1 MKNITVIVLTF
12 HTPENIILDCLS
24 SIDKNIRVLIVE
36 NSKTF
41 LHKDKVLSKFNN
53 VDILCTGENLG
64 YGGGNNFA
72 INEIKTDYILILNPD
87 VICAKDFFSNII
99 DVIDVDKDFS
109 IIGCQYSNDTIFMP
123 AGFFNSKKNKEFKT
137 NLRKDK
143 IDNLTKV
150 DWVTGCSMLINL
162 KKFENKKIF
171 DENFFLYFEEFDL
184 CKSLK
189 DKGEKVYSSKKLKIH
204 HLGFKSSFDENSS
217 YKKNINRLRE
227 WHWMWST
234 FYFYKKNFSYLYAFK
249 KIIRKLISASFKT
262 IFYSL
267 TFNEIEKEKYK
278 YRFLGLYNSILNRPS
293 SFRDKLK

>member
-1 MKNITVIVLTF
+1 M
-12 HTPENIILDCLS
+12 
-24 SIDKNIRVLIVE
+24 
-36 NSKTF
+36 
-41 LHKDKVLSKFNN
+41 
-53 VDILCTGENLG
+53 
-64 YGGGNNFA
+64 
-72 INEIKTDYILILNPD
+72 
-87 VICAKDFFSNII
+87 
-99 DVIDVDKDFS
+99 
-109 IIGCQYSNDTIFMP
+109 
-123 AGFFNSKKNKEFKT
+123 
-137 NLRKDK
+137 
-143 IDNLTKV
+143 TKV

-217 YKKNINRLRE
+217 YKKNIDRLRE

>member
-1 MKNITVIVLTF
+1 
-12 HTPENIILDCLS
+12 
-24 SIDKNIRVLIVE
+24 
-36 NSKTF
+36 
-41 LHKDKVLSKFNN
+41 
-53 VDILCTGENLG
+53 
-64 YGGGNNFA
+64 
-72 INEIKTDYILILNPD
+72 
-87 VICAKDFFSNII
+87 
-99 DVIDVDKDFS
+99 
-109 IIGCQYSNDTIFMP
+109 MP
-123 AGFFNSKKNKEFKT
+123 AGFFNSKKNKEFTT

-204 HLGFKSSFDENSS
+204 HLGFKSSFDENSN
-217 YKKNINRLRE
+217 YKKNIDRLRE

-249 KIIRKLISASFKT
+249 KIIRKLISSFFKT

-267 TFNEIEKEKYK
+267 TFNEMEKEKYK

-293 SFRDKLK
+293 DFRDKLK